1 MDDNTVQFTIELPGA
16 VDSRAIISDGL
27 TADQLTVA
35 VYDNDGKELGDLSLK
50 DSKVVKMN
58 NKTATVTFKLV
69 KGQTYNFAFWAQA
82 EGAPYTFDIANK
94 TINVDYGEGKVDCNN
109 ESRDAFYAYKT
120 YIVNGPINETIEL
133 HRPFAQLNFGTDD
146 LEAAT
151 KAGITPAQSQV
162 LVSKVG
168 TAFNLATGETSGEQE
183 NVTFVKAVI
192 PTDQLKV
199 QDKTYGWMAMN
210 YFLAPGDDAI
220 IDATMTVKTNKA
232 DVVVPATNVPVK
244 KNHRTNIVGSLFTE
258 DANFNVIIDQNFD
271 TPDYNVN
278 ANATYYDVT
287 EDGGLET
294 VMGQINAEQPENAVV
309 RIADGVTVT
318 WTTGASH
325 GSTPL
330 ITAENTK
337 TKEVVLEGGE
347 GSIFKAIGEGIGDI
361 RAANGTTTLCFKNLT
376 IVDESISYVEKS
388 WEHGY
393 LEFTGKLKLENC
405 VITDKIIFEGETD
418 NNSTELDV
426 EVVDCKFISNTN
438 FENAWNPNSSMYVAW
453 ISGGTASFKNCE
465 FTGLRGV
472 KIHEAYGSDVDA
484 VYFENCYFHDLTEKP
499 GLAFGTINAPT
510 IISIKNSRFINC
522 QPGNQGLY
530 KYETDTPVANFQFTD
545 EDNTVEN
552 N

>member
-1 MDDNTVQFTIELPGA
+1 MDISGFTSQLVVKNVPNQFNVLSGEASGDQAEVTLAATAVPARIPETLTVDGKDYTYISMNYILATPEKATKDITLKVMDGETEVKELP
-16 VDSRAIISDGL
+16 
-27 TADQLTVA
+27 
-35 VYDNDGKELGDLSLK
+35 
-50 DSKVVKMN
+50 
-58 NKTATVTFKLV
+58 
-69 KGQTYNFAFWAQA
+69 
-82 EGAPYTFDIANK
+82 
-94 TINVDYGEGKVDCNN
+94 
-109 ESRDAFYAYKT
+109 
-120 YIVNGPINETIEL
+120 
-133 HRPFAQLNFGTDD
+133 
-146 LEAAT
+146 
-151 KAGITPAQSQV
+151 
-162 LVSKVG
+162 VS
-168 TAFNLATGETSGEQE
+168 ACPMQR
-183 NVTFVKAVI
+183 
-192 PTDQLKV
+192 
-199 QDKTYGWMAMN
+199 N
-210 YFLAPGDDAI
+210 Y
-220 IDATMTVKTNKA
+220 
-232 DVVVPATNVPVK
+232 
-244 KNHRTNIVGSLFTE
+244 RTNILGDILSVEGK
-258 DANFNVIIDQNFD
+258 FNINIDPIYAGNHNID
-271 TPDYNVN
+271 M
-278 ANATYYDVT
+278 NATYYDVT

-294 VMGQINAEQPENAVV
+294 VMTRINEEQPENAVV

-318 WTTGASH
+318 WTTGAEH

-347 GSIFKAIGEGIGDI
+347 GSIFKAIGQGIGDI

-376 IVDESISYVEKS
+376 IVDESKSYVESS

-426 EVVDCKFISNTN
+426 EIVDCKFISNTN

-484 VYFENCYFHDLTEKP
+484 VYFDNCYFHDLTEKP
-499 GLAFGTINAPT
+499 GLVIGDVNAPT
-510 IISIKNSRFINC
+510 IISIKNCRFINC
-522 QPGNQGLY
+522 QPGDQRLY

-545 EDNTVEN
+545 ENNTVVN